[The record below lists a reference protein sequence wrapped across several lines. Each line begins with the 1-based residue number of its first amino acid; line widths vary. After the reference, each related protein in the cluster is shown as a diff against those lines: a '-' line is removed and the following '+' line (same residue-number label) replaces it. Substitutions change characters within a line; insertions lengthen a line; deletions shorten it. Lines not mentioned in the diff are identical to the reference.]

1 MLDVKLLGQFDVRR
15 DGASIAIPS
24 RPAQSLLAY
33 LILNAGTAYR
43 REKLAG
49 LLWPDSTDENARSY
63 LRHELWRLRKVIE
76 PPTRRKRAAN
86 LLLVD
91 EIAIEFDAHADYSL
105 DAAILQT
112 APQSPA
118 SANDLIGALAVYSGE
133 LLPGFYDDWVVL
145 ERERLQ
151 ATFEQKMARLLGVL
165 LEERRWEEILDWG
178 ERWIALGQTP
188 EPAFRA
194 LMIAHSALGD
204 LSKVAAVCQRCT
216 ESMRNQLG
224 VEPSE
229 QTRTLFEQL
238 CQGTYRVGAAQPR
251 AENSQPLIERDA
263 PVAERQTPV
272 APILPAR
279 SNLPAPLTTFVGR
292 EQDIEEIARRLSTT
306 RLLTLTGS
314 GGIGKTRLAIQVA
327 RDASVATEFQDGARW
342 VELAAL
348 TNPAFLPHAVA
359 KVLDACDVSEQTP
372 DDTLEY
378 CVASKQLLLVLD
390 NCEHLVSACAAL
402 VDKLLRACPGL
413 KILATSREPL
423 GITGETLWQVSPL
436 CLPDSDGVVSPQ
448 DLEQCE
454 SVQLFVARARA
465 VKSDF
470 ALTEENALALAQICR
485 RLDGLPLAIELAA
498 ARINVLSAQ
507 EIAARLDDPF
517 NLLTEGSRAALPRH
531 QTLRAAMDWSYD
543 QLTAPER
550 MLFRRLAILEGRFT
564 LPTTE
569 AVAGAFSVQMLG
581 GAKVLDLLTHL
592 VAKSLVIADQTQGR
606 THYRMLETIREYAR
620 EKFLATGE
628 VDAVFLQWSQA
639 NPTQARFQIEA
650 ALAKSMQAGDKW
662 NIATSLRNLGLVA
675 NLQGDY
681 PAARA
686 FLEQSLSIG
695 REIGPAGQYG
705 IGWSLIFLGDVALN
719 QGDPER
725 AEASYG
731 ESVSVL
737 RALGEK
743 SFLAYSL
750 RRLGILALHRDDSA
764 RATALCKES
773 LALNVELE
781 ERSGIVLCLAAA
793 AILAAQGEIERAA
806 RLFRA
811 VETLFDTLA
820 IACPTIDRIEY
831 ERNRDALRAQLDEAA
846 WADAHTVGRTLTL
859 EQAIVYAQEKGSRQS
874 L

>member
-1 MLDVKLLGQFDVRR
+1 M
-15 DGASIAIPS
+15 
-24 RPAQSLLAY
+24 
-33 LILNAGTAYR
+33 
-43 REKLAG
+43 
-49 LLWPDSTDENARSY
+49 
-63 LRHELWRLRKVIE
+63 
-76 PPTRRKRAAN
+76 
-86 LLLVD
+86 LVD

-112 APQSPA
+112 APPSSA

-216 ESMRNQLG
+216 ESMRTQLG

-238 CQGTYRVGAAQPR
+238 CKGTYLVGAAQPR

-263 PVAERQTPV
+263 PAAERQTPV

-279 SNLPAPLTTFVGR
+279 SNVPAPLTTFVGR
-292 EQDIEEIARRLSTT
+292 EQEIEELARLLSTT

-327 RDASVATEFQDGARW
+327 RDASVAAEFQDGARW

-359 KVLDACDVSEQTP
+359 KVLDACDVSEQAV

-423 GITGETLWQVSPL
+423 GITGETIWQVSPL
-436 CLPDSDGVVSPQ
+436 CLPDSDGVVLPQ

-454 SVQLFVARARA
+454 SVQLFVTRARA

-470 ALTEENALALAQICR
+470 ALTEENASALAQICR

-517 NLLTEGSRAALPRH
+517 NLLMEGSRAALPRH

-550 MLFRRLAILEGRFT
+550 
-564 LPTTE
+564 
-569 AVAGAFSVQMLG
+569 
-581 GAKVLDLLTHL
+581 
-592 VAKSLVIADQTQGR
+592 
-606 THYRMLETIREYAR
+606 
-620 EKFLATGE
+620 
-628 VDAVFLQWSQA
+628 
-639 NPTQARFQIEA
+639 
-650 ALAKSMQAGDKW
+650 
-662 NIATSLRNLGLVA
+662 
-675 NLQGDY
+675 
-681 PAARA
+681 
-686 FLEQSLSIG
+686 
-695 REIGPAGQYG
+695 
-705 IGWSLIFLGDVALN
+705 
-719 QGDPER
+719 
-725 AEASYG
+725 
-731 ESVSVL
+731 
-737 RALGEK
+737 
-743 SFLAYSL
+743 
-750 RRLGILALHRDDSA
+750 
-764 RATALCKES
+764 
-773 LALNVELE
+773 
-781 ERSGIVLCLAAA
+781 
-793 AILAAQGEIERAA
+793 
-806 RLFRA
+806 
-811 VETLFDTLA
+811 
-820 IACPTIDRIEY
+820 
-831 ERNRDALRAQLDEAA
+831 
-846 WADAHTVGRTLTL
+846 
-859 EQAIVYAQEKGSRQS
+859 
-874 L
+874 